1 MLKKNIFTILA
12 MITGGFLLSSCGNDK
27 NSTGWEYMPDMYRGP
42 ALEAYQPNSFFS
54 DSLASRKPVAGT
66 IARGF
71 MSYEKFDNT
80 TEGYDLAKANMKA
93 PSSIVMNEMNLEDA
107 AKLYGIFCAQ
117 CHGAKGDGQGILAKR
132 EKFEGIP
139 SYADREI
146 TKGSIFHVI
155 TYGKGMM
162 GSHAA
167 QLTPEERWKVSH
179 HVLLL
184 RKELTGEGEEAQTEE
199 VVEVVEE
206 AAETAETAVE
216 KNQDTN
222 HQS

>member
-80 TEGYDLAKANMKA
+80 NEGYDLAKANMKA
-93 PSSIVMNEMNLEDA
+93 PASIVMNEMNLEEA
-107 AKLYGIFCAQ
+107 AKLYGIFCAH
-117 CHGAKGDGQGILAKR
+117 CHGDKGDGQGILMTR
-132 EKFEGIP
+132 EKFLGVP

-146 TKGSIFHVI
+146 TEGSIFHVV
-155 TYGKGMM
+155 TYGKGVM

-167 QLTPEERWKVSH
+167 QLSPEERWKVGH
-179 HVLLL
+179 YVLQL
-184 RKELTGEGEEAQTEE
+184 RKELTGEGEEAQTDETVE
-199 VVEVVEE
+199 VATETVEAVVEE
-206 AAETAETAVE
+206 
-216 KNQDTN
+216 NQDTN